1 MFRLFIFYCC
11 ISFACAQSALPTEKV
26 LSVQVSRVSAEEFL
40 QYVSQQTQVKFSY
53 NPQIFAG
60 LPTFSLSL
68 RSVSV
73 REALYQAFGNAI
85 KLKAKGNYII
95 LQKTNLPIQAQQAE
109 SRPLRVHISGYVIDK
124 KTQQKIPY
132 ASVYERGSLA
142 ATLTNEYGFFQ
153 LQIETHESQIELSFA
168 KVHYIP
174 QNAILPT
181 QNTPF
186 TNVQL
191 EPIEVLNSLPSQGIM
206 IPKDTLRGFRVFI
219 PQAQVIHTQNV
230 KESFWRKMQFSLL
243 PMVGTNHVL
252 SGLVRNKISF
262 NALIGYNAGVSQF
275 ELGGIANIN
284 KGDVEGV
291 QVGGILNATA
301 GKVKGVQVGGILNVV
316 TDSVSGVQVG
326 GIANSSLKFVDGVQ
340 VGGILNTSLSGFRGV
355 QVGGILNVNLHK
367 MKGVQVGGLVNV
379 ALGKMEGVQVAGI
392 LNVAGKSKNGWQIG
406 LFNYADSSRSLKQIG
421 LVNFVRR
428 GGYKNMELSTNEML
442 FTDFTLRSG
451 TPYFYTLARIGIK
464 YYPERPF
471 WHYGYGVGV
480 RIAQWRTW
488 ESNTEWLAY
497 HLIRSLGKD
506 KNIRVFENFGGR
518 YQLYLTKY
526 MGKRLAISLA
536 GALDLQSLHREG
548 IDYEQAKSLS
558 NTLIFSRLSFQRDW
572 RLSWG
577 GTLGLRYRW

>member
-1 MFRLFIFYCC
+1 
-11 ISFACAQSALPTEKV
+11 
-26 LSVQVSRVSAEEFL
+26 
-40 QYVSQQTQVKFSY
+40 
-53 NPQIFAG
+53 
-60 LPTFSLSL
+60 
-68 RSVSV
+68 
-73 REALYQAFGNAI
+73 
-85 KLKAKGNYII
+85 
-95 LQKTNLPIQAQQAE
+95 
-109 SRPLRVHISGYVIDK
+109 
-124 KTQQKIPY
+124 
-132 ASVYERGSLA
+132 
-142 ATLTNEYGFFQ
+142 
-153 LQIETHESQIELSFA
+153 
-168 KVHYIP
+168 
-174 QNAILPT
+174 
-181 QNTPF
+181 
-186 TNVQL
+186 
-191 EPIEVLNSLPSQGIM
+191 
-206 IPKDTLRGFRVFI
+206 
-219 PQAQVIHTQNV
+219 
-230 KESFWRKMQFSLL
+230 
-243 PMVGTNHVL
+243 
-252 SGLVRNKISF
+252 
-262 NALIGYNAGVSQF
+262 
-275 ELGGIANIN
+275 
-284 KGDVEGV
+284 
-291 QVGGILNATA
+291 
-301 GKVKGVQVGGILNVV
+301 
-316 TDSVSGVQVG
+316 
-326 GIANSSLKFVDGVQ
+326 
-340 VGGILNTSLSGFRGV
+340 
-355 QVGGILNVNLHK
+355 LNVNLHK